1 MIILA
6 VDFGDARTGLA
17 CCDRSELLA
26 SPAGVISETDF
37 EVCIQKTAEAAR
49 EHRAEQIVVGYPKNM
64 NGTIGGGQKNAPC
77 LQKNWGHWRELKL
90 CSGMNGVPRF
100 RHTVI

>member
-37 EVCIQKTAEAAR
+37 EVCIQKKPQR
-49 EHRAEQIVVGYPKNM
+49 LPGSIVRSRSW
-64 NGTIGGGQKNAPC
+64 
-77 LQKNWGHWRELKL
+77 WGIR
-90 CSGMNGVPRF
+90 R
-100 RHTVI
+100 T